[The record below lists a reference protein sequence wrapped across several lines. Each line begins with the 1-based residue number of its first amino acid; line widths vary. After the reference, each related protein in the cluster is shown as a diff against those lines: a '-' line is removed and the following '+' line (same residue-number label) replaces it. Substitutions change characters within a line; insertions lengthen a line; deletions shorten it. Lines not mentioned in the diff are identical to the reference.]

1 MPKPT
6 PPVTVVIPARFG
18 SSRFPGKPLAPLAG
32 KPLIQHVYERALR
45 SPGVR
50 RVLVATDDAR
60 IQKAVAAFGGTV
72 VMPKGTFR
80 TGTDRVAAVARR
92 TPGRVFVNLQG
103 DEIALR
109 PGLLG
114 DLIRPFLRSGAGMGT
129 LKRALTSS
137 GEVRNPG
144 IVKVVTDRDGHALYF
159 SRAPIPCDRDR
170 GPGNIASG
178 LHYVHLGIYIYTR
191 ATLLRLS
198 RLPTSPLEEAEK
210 LEQLRALEQGIRI
223 RVWET
228 RHESLRIDT
237 PGDLRAAAAVL
248 RRTTRRRTMTRTAAR
263 AGRKGR
269 R

>member
-1 MPKPT
+1 MPRPT

-18 SSRFPGKPLAPLAG
+18 SSRFPGKPLALLAG
-32 KPLIQHVYERALR
+32 KPLIQHVYERALA

-60 IQKAVAAFGGTV
+60 IRKAVAAFGGDV

-80 TGTDRVAAVARR
+80 TGTDRVAAVARLI
-92 TPGRVFVNLQG
+92 PGRWFVNLQG
-103 DEIALR
+103 DEISLH

-114 DLIRPFLRSGAGMGT
+114 DLIRPFLRSRAGMGT

-137 GEVRNPG
+137 SEVRNPG
-144 IVKVVTDRDGHALYF
+144 IVKVVTDAGGGALYF
-159 SRAPIPCDRDR
+159 SRAPIPCGREQ
-170 GPGNIASG
+170 GPGNYVSG

-198 RLPTSPLEEAEK
+198 RMPTSPLEQTEQ
-210 LEQLRALEQGIRI
+210 LEQLRALEHGIRI

-228 RHESLRIDT
+228 TRDSLRIDT
-237 PGDLRAAAAVL
+237 PADLKQAESVL
-248 RRTTRRRTMTRTAAR
+248 KRMTRRRTTTRPAAR
-263 AGRKGR
+263 AKARGR

>member
-1 MPKPT
+1 MPNPT

-18 SSRFPGKPLAPLAG
+18 SSRFPGKPLAKLAG
-32 KPLIQHVYERALR
+32 KPLIQHVYERAMA

-60 IQKAVAAFGGTV
+60 IRKAVTAFGGDV
-72 VMPKGTFR
+72 VMPKGRFR

-103 DEIALR
+103 DEIALH
-109 PGLLG
+109 PGLLN
-114 DLIRPFLRSGAGMGT
+114 DLIAPFLRSGAGMGT

-137 GEVRNPG
+137 REVRDPG
-144 IVKVVTDRDGHALYF
+144 IVKVVTDAEGGALYF
-159 SRAPIPCDRDR
+159 SRAPIPCDRDA
-170 GPGNIASG
+170 GPGNLVSG

-198 RLPTSPLEEAEK
+198 QLPTSRLEAVEK
-210 LEQLRALEQGIRI
+210 LEQLRALEHGIRI

-228 RHESLRIDT
+228 TRDSLRIDT
-237 PGDLRAAAAVL
+237 PKDLKQAASVL
-248 RRTTRRRTMTRTAAR
+248 RRMPGRRTSTRPAAR
-263 AGRKGR
+263 AHRRGR